1 MADAR
6 TPGKTGKGKG
16 RGARTSGRNLT
27 TRVKSAKGR
36 KTSST
41 RWLQRQLND
50 PYVEEARKLGFRS
63 RSAFKIIELDDRFHF
78 FKPGQRV
85 VDLGAAPGGW
95 TQVTVDRVNAL
106 GTKKGPV
113 GKIVGIDLQEM
124 EAIPGATLLTHDFME
139 DDAPDL
145 LKEALGG
152 PADIVMSDMAAASTG
167 HTATDHMRIMG
178 LLEVALEFARD
189 VLAPDGVFLC
199 KVLKGGTE
207 NELLVNMKRDF
218 KTVKHAKPP
227 SSRQDSSE
235 SYVIAQGY
243 RGGNLK

>member
-1 MADAR
+1 MAPAR

-63 RSAFKIIELDDRFHF
+63 RSAFKIIELDDRFRF
-78 FKPGQRV
+78 FKPGLRV
-85 VDLGAAPGGW
+85 IDLGAAPGGW
-95 TQVTVDRVNAL
+95 TQVAVDRVNAL
-106 GTKKGPV
+106 GAGKGQT
-113 GKIVGIDLQEM
+113 GKIVGIDLQGM
-124 EAIPGATLLTHDFME
+124 EAIPGATLITHDFME
-139 DDAPDL
+139 PDAPDL
-145 LKEALGG
+145 LKEALDG

-178 LLEVALEFARD
+178 LLEVALDFARD

-207 NELLVNMKRDF
+207 NELLANMKRDF

-243 RGGNLK
+243 RGENTK